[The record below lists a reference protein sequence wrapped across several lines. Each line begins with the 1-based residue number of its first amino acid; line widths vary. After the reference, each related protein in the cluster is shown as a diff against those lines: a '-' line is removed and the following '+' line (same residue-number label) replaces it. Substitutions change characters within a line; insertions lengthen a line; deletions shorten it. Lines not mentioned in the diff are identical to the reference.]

1 MLFRSHAGAQTLSV
15 QNPSVQPTNDA
26 SVLNAMRT
34 QIDPNIVGLDNVD
47 ATAENMSGLA
57 NEAQEMADT
66 LGISVDQF
74 FEMLRSF
81 ISGK

>member
-1 MLFRSHAGAQTLSV
+1 MCSSDL
-15 QNPSVQPTNDA
+15 
-26 SVLNAMRT
+26 
-34 QIDPNIVGLDNVD
+34 PNIVGLDNVD